1 MTTSMTRR
9 DLEAKIIANAWRD
22 PAYRK
27 RLEADPKAVV
37 SEELK
42 KVDPSIELPDSL
54 KVNVHQEDADT
65 FHLVLPRDPRDL
77 KVVDVVPDHQL
88 EAIAP
93 QTVAVAVLTGPVP
106 PQVVVT
112 AIVVG
117 PAIGVGGTTPAIAA
131 VNVAATGVAIA

>member
-1 MTTSMTRR
+1 M
-9 DLEAKIIANAWRD
+9 
-22 PAYRK
+22 
-27 RLEADPKAVV
+27 

-54 KVNVHQEDADT
+54 KVKVHEEDADT

-106 PQVVVT
+106 PQGVVT
-112 AIVVG
+112 ASVVG